1 MTTPMSLQPWS
12 WQIFILI
19 QLWWQFFQM
28 LVYGDIVYT
37 QTWYWPW
44 KLTVSSHLH
53 IYASTA
59 YVVVIWPSSPS
70 DSFVNIWET
79 CEIFLGKWFTAPPPP
94 AWQKISRTPMI
105 VLVADETT
113 PQSCWPLAGVIEV
126 MPGSDGF
133 VQRVKVKTKTTV
145 LERPVAKCMLLE
157 ATEENE
163 H

>member
-1 MTTPMSLQPWS
+1 M
-12 WQIFILI
+12 
-19 QLWWQFFQM
+19 
-28 LVYGDIVYT
+28 
-37 QTWYWPW
+37 
-44 KLTVSSHLH
+44 SSHLH

-59 YVVVIWPSSPS
+59 NVVVIRPSSPS
-70 DSFVNIWET
+70 DSFVKIWAT
-79 CEIFLGKWFTAPPPP
+79 CEIFLGKWFTPPPP
-94 AWQKISRTPMI
+94 PWQKISRTPMI

-126 MPGSDGF
+126 MPGSVGF

>member
-1 MTTPMSLQPWS
+1 
-12 WQIFILI
+12 
-19 QLWWQFFQM
+19 
-28 LVYGDIVYT
+28 
-37 QTWYWPW
+37 
-44 KLTVSSHLH
+44 
-53 IYASTA
+53 
-59 YVVVIWPSSPS
+59 
-70 DSFVNIWET
+70 
-79 CEIFLGKWFTAPPPP
+79 
-94 AWQKISRTPMI
+94 MI

-113 PQSCWPLAGVIEV
+113 PQSCWPLEGVIEV